1 MKRFLAISIALASLG
16 ANAQSMDFKGSKF
29 GDTTAQFQELQRGF
43 ICADGSDP
51 CRMLV
56 WSTPDGREDA
66 TMTYAGETAKGF
78 YAKFDEDKLVS
89 VEVRI
94 RPESFDRV
102 LAGLTGKFGKPKLQ
116 RSVVQNRMGAKF
128 EQVTASWSRK
138 DGLILASK
146 YTDEVTSG
154 VIHLVSPGLARQA
167 LANEA
172 AANRK
177 AKSDL

>member
-1 MKRFLAISIALASLG
+1 MKLFLVNVIALASLG
-16 ANAQSMDFKGSKF
+16 ANAQGVDFKGSKF

-43 ICADGSDP
+43 VCADGGDP
-51 CRMLV
+51 CRMLA
-56 WSTPDGREDA
+56 WSTPEGREDA

-102 LAGLTGKFGKPKLQ
+102 LVGLTGKFGKPKLH
-116 RSVVQNRMGAKF
+116 RSVVQNRMGVKF
-128 EQVTASWSRK
+128 DQVSASWSRK
-138 DGLILASK
+138 DGLILARRYAEDVS
-146 YTDEVTSG
+146 SG
-154 VIHLVSPGLARQA
+154 VIHLVSPGLAKQIQT
-167 LANEA
+167 NEA
-172 AANRK
+172 AANNK